1 MRFGGTWGDI
11 GQSAEQGCLVSRLQ
25 MIWGDGNWEEGKG
38 DGKLGGGGGGW
49 ESERRRG
56 KRQVSAEKG
65 HLCTTARFHNGRR
78 KSQEPANG
86 VEVSRVSS
94 LRRVH
99 ALSLS
104 KVNREILLGVQHPA
118 GLLLNIVE
126 SKMFPFSCS
135 LPKAINYSKNG
146 TITK

>member
-1 MRFGGTWGDI
+1 MHHSQISQW
-11 GQSAEQGCLVSRLQ
+11 Q
-25 MIWGDGNWEEGKG
+25 K
-38 DGKLGGGGGGW
+38 
-49 ESERRRG
+49 
-56 KRQVSAEKG
+56 
-65 HLCTTARFHNGRR
+65 